1 MLDSSSTIFA
11 LSSGRD
17 KAGIAVVRVSGPNAG
32 PALKALAGSLPQPR
46 FAALAPIN
54 GPSGDLIDRG
64 LALWFP
70 APASVTGEDVA
81 EIQIHGGPAIV
92 SALLA
97 ALGAQPGL
105 RPAEAGE
112 FSRRAFHNGKLDLTQ
127 IEALADAIN
136 AETEAQRAQAVRQ
149 MEGDLG
155 QTVEGWRTEVM
166 GALAHIE
173 ASIDFVD
180 EELPENIVDAAAAR
194 IEAVLPPMQRQLDD
208 SHRGERLRDGVR
220 VVLVGAPN
228 VGKSSVLNRLAGRD
242 AAIVSPGA
250 GTTRDVLEIHLD
262 LAGYPVILA
271 DTAGLREVT
280 EDVEAEGVRRAHAR
294 AEAADI
300 KIALFD
306 GAIWPEQDAATADLV
321 DADTLVVINKSDLMA
336 DAGDGGSA
344 AGAGGPGEAL
354 LISAK
359 TGSGLDDLVDRLGQ
373 LAGKKTGLG
382 EKSWLTRARHRDALV
397 LCVGHLQAFLSMG
410 GTTEVEIAAE
420 ELRLGA
426 RALGRITGR
435 VNVDDLLDIVFFDF
449 CLGK

>member
-1 MLDSSSTIFA
+1 MLESASTIFA

-32 PALKALAGSLPQPR
+32 PALKALTGSLPQAR
-46 FAALAPIN
+46 FAALVPIN
-54 GPSGDLIDRG
+54 GASGDLIDRG
-64 LALWFP
+64 LVLWFP

-81 EIQIHGGPAIV
+81 ELHIHGGPAIV
-92 SALLA
+92 AAVLA

-127 IEALADAIN
+127 IEALADAID

-149 MEGDLG
+149 MEGELG
-155 QTVEGWRTEVM
+155 KTVEAWRTEVM

-180 EELPENIVDAAAAR
+180 EALPENIVDAAAAR
-194 IEAVLPPMQRQLDD
+194 IEVVLPLMERQLDD

-220 VVLVGAPN
+220 MVLVGAPN

-242 AAIVSPGA
+242 VSIVSTGA

-262 LAGYPVILA
+262 LAGYPVIVA

-280 EDVEAEGVRRAHAR
+280 EDVEAQGVRRAHDR
-294 AEAADI
+294 AEAADL

-306 GAIWPEQDAATADLV
+306 GASWPHQDAATADMV
-321 DADTLVVINKSDLMA
+321 DADTLVVVNKSDLM
-336 DAGDGGSA
+336 GDGRDVS
-344 AGAGGPGEAL
+344 GEAL

-359 TGSGLDDLVDRLGQ
+359 
-373 LAGKKTGLG
+373 AG
-382 EKSWLTRARHRDALV
+382 A
-397 LCVGHLQAFLSMG
+397 
-410 GTTEVEIAAE
+410 
-420 ELRLGA
+420 
-426 RALGRITGR
+426 
-435 VNVDDLLDIVFFDF
+435 
-449 CLGK
+449 